1 MHSSPPAQIAVPTP
15 DPIIVTVYFEG
26 TANTL
31 DSFTTQIGLFSALT
45 DALDLREARLPCH
58 VPEDQT
64 KDGEGDREGVREGDR
79 EGKCPP
85 GLQIQYK
92 LAFDG

>member
-1 MHSSPPAQIAVPTP
+1 M
-15 DPIIVTVYFEG
+15 TVYFEG

-58 VPEDQT
+58 RPKDQT
-64 KDGEGDREGVREGDR
+64 KDGEGDR

-85 GLQIQYK
+85 GLQLQYK